1 MSATF
6 NSVDPRTGLPGA
18 SYDEASTADVEA
30 AVAAAEQAFAHPA
43 LRERGTRAAM
53 LRGAAARLRA
63 AGDEIVATAE
73 AETGLPEFRLRSE
86 LERTAG
92 QLEAFAAVLDAG
104 DYVDAIL
111 DSPDPD
117 ATPIPRPDVRRMLVP
132 IGPVAVFG
140 ASNFPLAFST
150 AGGDTASALAAGCP
164 VVVKGHPSHPGTGEL
179 VAREVRGAVADAGLP
194 EGTFAHLL
202 AAGIEVGEALVDA
215 PAIAAVGF
223 TGSTAGGR
231 AIADRAAARPNP
243 IPVYAEMG
251 SINPIVVTDAALA
264 ARADAI
270 ADGLVASVANFGG
283 QLCTKPGVVF
293 VPGGAAGDA
302 FAQAVAARLDET
314 EPTVLLNERLRDAL
328 DAAVDRLAET
338 EDVRPLGTAAP
349 FSGDGYRHQPAAYEA
364 PAAAVATGSPLLE
377 EHFGP
382 VVLLLRYLDRDELL
396 GAVGRIE
403 GQLTGSVHA
412 QPEDDAELLGLLTD
426 LLAARA
432 GRLVYDGFPT
442 GVAVTHGMHHGGP
455 YPATSAAGHTSVGM
469 TAIRRFL
476 RPVAWQNAPAA
487 VLPPELQDDNP
498 LGIWRRLDGELT
510 RDPVPS

>member
-1 MSATF
+1 MPSTF
-6 NSVDPRTGLPGA
+6 NAVDPATGLPGA
-18 SYDEASTADVEA
+18 SYDEASAAD
-30 AVAAAEQAFAHPA
+30 VAAAVGAAERAFHDPA
-43 LRERGTRAAM
+43 LRDREARAAL

-63 AGDEIVATAE
+63 AGDEIVALAGS
-73 AETGLPEFRLRSE
+73 ETGLPEGRLRSE

-92 QLEAFAAVLDAG
+92 QLEAFAALLDAG
-104 DYVDAIL
+104 DYVEAII
-111 DSPDPD
+111 DTPDP
-117 ATPIPRPDVRRMLVP
+117 AAKPIPRPDVRRMLVP

-164 VVVKGHPSHPGTGEL
+164 VVVKGHPSHPGTGAL
-179 VAREVRGAVADAGLP
+179 VARELQAAAADAGLP

-231 AIADRAAARPNP
+231 AIADRAARRPNP

-251 SINPIVVTDAALA
+251 SINPIVVTEAALA
-264 ARADAI
+264 ARGAAI
-270 ADGLVASVANFGG
+270 VDGLVASVSSFGG

-293 VPGGAAGDA
+293 VPAGAAGDE
-302 FAQAVAARLDET
+302 FARTIAARLDRV

-328 DAAVDRLAET
+328 AAAVQRLAERP
-338 EDVRPLGTAAP
+338 EVRPLGAAP
-349 FSGDGYRHQPAAYEA
+349 AFSGEGYRHQPAAYEA
-364 PAAAVATGSPLLE
+364 PASAVAEGAALLE

-382 VVLLLRYLDRDELL
+382 VVVLLRYGGRDELL
-396 GAVGRIE
+396 AAIGRVE
-403 GQLTGSVHA
+403 GQLTGSIHA
-412 QPEDDAELLGLLTD
+412 QPEEDAELLGLLTD
-426 LLAARA
+426 VLAARA
-432 GRLVYDGFPT
+432 GRVVYDGFPT

-455 YPATSAAGHTSVGM
+455 YPATSAPAHTSVGM

-487 VLPPELQDDNP
+487 VLPPELRDENP
-498 LGIWRRLDGELT
+498 LGIWRRVDGELT
-510 RDPVPS
+510 RDPLR